1 MNPTHYTSI
10 KYSKSGTILVKKME
24 EAYKTFETLVNP
36 IGDWI
41 LEWARPEGRSVGPTA
56 VSTNMT
62 FIYS

>member
-1 MNPTHYTSI
+1 MN
-10 KYSKSGTILVKKME
+10 
-24 EAYKTFETLVNP
+24 EAFKTFETLVNP